1 MFTRAEKILLFTLA
15 FIQFS
20 HIVDFMILMPLGPQL
35 MRILVIDPHQFGL
48 LVSAYTFAAGTT
60 GLLSSMYIDRYDRK
74 HALLFFYIGFCVS
87 TFACAVSWNYH
98 SLLIART
105 VAGAFGGVLGSLIM
119 AIVSDSIDY
128 KRRGAAMGTVMT
140 SFSIASIFGVPLS
153 LQLANMFGWN
163 APFMFLAVLSTLMIF
178 VIWFKIPNMGHH
190 LVSGEKH
197 ATPLSAFTNVLKNNN
212 QLIALAFYVL
222 LIFGH
227 FAIIPFLSPSL
238 VANAG
243 LDEKQLPLVYL
254 VGGIVSII
262 ASPLIGKVSDIYGKA
277 KIFRVAAAI
286 SVIPIFLITHLFH
299 NSVFIILSLVAFL
312 FLCMGARM
320 IPASAMMSGTVK
332 PKNRGSFMSITA
344 ALQQFSAAL
353 ASYIAGIIVVKDAE
367 GHLLHY
373 QTVGYIAMAFS
384 VFAIIASLKIQVIEA
399 PSENQPD
406 TQSAAEQLPHET
418 I

>member
-1 MFTRAEKILLFTLA
+1 MFTRTEKILLFTLA

-48 LVSAYTFAAGTT
+48 LVSAYTFAAGAT

-74 HALLFFYIGFCVS
+74 HALMFFYIGFCVS
-87 TFACAVSWNYH
+87 TFACAISWNYH
-98 SLLIART
+98 TLLIART

-163 APFMFLAVLSTLMIF
+163 APFMFLAALSTLMIF
-178 VIWFKIPNMGHH
+178 IIWYKIPSMGGH
-190 LVSGEKH
+190 LNKNEAHEK
-197 ATPLSAFTNVLKNNN
+197 PLQVFAKVLTNNN
-212 QLIALAFYVL
+212 QLVALGFYIL
-222 LIFGH
+222 LIFSH

-243 LDEKQLPLVYL
+243 LSETQLPLIYL

-262 ASPLIGKVSDIYGKA
+262 ASPIIGKVADKYGKPRV
-277 KIFRVAAAI
+277 FRIAAAV
-286 SVIPIFLITHLFH
+286 SLVPIFLITHLFN
-299 NSVFIILSLVAFL
+299 NSIPIILALIGFF

-332 PKNRGSFMSITA
+332 PKNRGSFMSITSA
-344 ALQQFSAAL
+344 VQQFAAAA
-353 ASYIAGIIVVKDAE
+353 ASYIAGLIVVKDSA
-367 GHLLHY
+367 GHLLGY
-373 QTVGYIAMAFS
+373 QSVGYIAMLFS
-384 VFAIIASLKIQVIEA
+384 VFAILASMKIQVIEA
-399 PSENQPD
+399 PAENQVSP
-406 TQSAAEQLPHET
+406 QEIPHET